1 MLLAETFLSRFCREM
16 GMDNPGLS
24 GEARALILSLP
35 WPGNVRELSNAVQKA
50 LIFSRGGPL
59 SAEDIARAAGAAG
72 AGIGHA
78 PEGGPATAEE
88 ALRDWVRHSLFAPGQ
103 DRLYE
108 SLTDQ
113 AGAAIIR
120 EALTFTQGNRSRAAK
135 LLGISRPTLIA
146 KIEKYGLKIETQV
159 S

>member
-1 MLLAETFLSRFCREM
+1 M

-59 SAEDIARAAGAAG
+59 SAEDIARAAGVDGPGAA
-72 AGIGHA
+72 GHA
-78 PEGGPATAEE
+78 PEGGHATAEE
-88 ALRDWVRHSLFAPGQ
+88 ALRDWVRLSLFAPGQ

-146 KIEKYGLKIETQV
+146 KIEKYGLRIETQV

>member
-1 MLLAETFLSRFCREM
+1 
-16 GMDNPGLS
+16 MD
-24 GEARALILSLP
+24 
-35 WPGNVRELSNAVQKA
+35 
-50 LIFSRGGPL
+50 GP
-59 SAEDIARAAGAAG
+59 GAAG
-72 AGIGHA
+72 HG
-78 PEGGPATAEE
+78 PEGGHATAEE
-88 ALRDWVRHSLFAPGQ
+88 ALRDWVRLSLFASGQ

-108 SLTDQ
+108 SLADQ

>member
-1 MLLAETFLSRFCREM
+1 
-16 GMDNPGLS
+16 MDNPGLS
-24 GEARALILSLP
+24 AEGRALILSLP

-59 SAEDIARAAGAAG
+59 TSEDIAQA
-72 AGIGHA
+72 AGIG
-78 PEGGPATAEE
+78 GPGLHSFSAENGHGTAEE
-88 ALRDWVRHSLFAPGQ
+88 SLRDWVRQTLFAPGA

-108 SLTDQ
+108 TLTDQ